1 MPILI
6 SFCSSNHKAVKSTLV
21 KICGATLYNCLPSS
35 LDIIFFPFSMI
46 SNLEKQIAEKKIAN
60 ALKKELII
68 RSDEMIFLLTKKLE
82 LEK

>member
-46 SNLEKQIAEKKIAN
+46 SNLEKQIAEKKNNQCFEKGAYY
-60 ALKKELII
+60 KK
-68 RSDEMIFLLTKKLE
+68 
-82 LEK
+82 